1 MLRLAALAFVSYLGF
16 LLSSASY
23 NFVFGNEGPNSCCN
37 VPVCLEWSLPHGSAS
52 SSYFDEQ
59 RRRVCQQWLFPTAVT
74 NGSKTSGTRSPYESI
89 VGQLGGS
96 APHFH
101 SKM

>member
-23 NFVFGNEGPNSCCN
+23 NFVFRNEGPNSCFN
-37 VPVCLEWSLPHGSAS
+37 IPVCLEWSLPHGSAS
-52 SSYFDEQ
+52 SSYFGEQ
-59 RRRVCQQWLFPTAVT
+59 RRRVCQQWLFHTAVT
-74 NGSKTSGTRSPYESI
+74 NSSKTSGTPSPYESI
-89 VGQLGGS
+89 MGQLGDS
-96 APHFH
+96 APHCH